1 MFDQNETAERIKKR
15 SQIDQSIAFSCFY
28 NTTLKH
34 ICFAL
39 HCCVKIFR
47 VLVMSSFK
55 AGVEGQDPLSI
66 VESDIT
72 DVKRKID
79 NLEEEKRE
87 LKSKITA
94 FENDKSPKDDE
105 FSKSVYL
112 KHNDRL
118 TALENR
124 LAGLEAERKSLRAQ
138 ALAPPQPQ
146 QAQGK

>member
-1 MFDQNETAERIKKR
+1 VLDENETNQKKKKQKQR
-15 SQIDQSIAFSCFY
+15 SKHFSCFY
-28 NTTLKH
+28 TTTLKQ

-39 HCCVKIFR
+39 HCCVKIFL

-55 AGVEGQDPLSI
+55 AGVEPLSI

-72 DVKRKID
+72 DVKRNID

-94 FENDKSPKDDE
+94 FENDKSPKDEISRNGNLED
-105 FSKSVYL
+105 K
-112 KHNDRL
+112 KRL

-124 LAGLEAERKSLRAQ
+124 LAGLEARRDRLEAQ

>member
-1 MFDQNETAERIKKR
+1 
-15 SQIDQSIAFSCFY
+15 
-28 NTTLKH
+28 
-34 ICFAL
+34 
-39 HCCVKIFR
+39 
-47 VLVMSSFK
+47 MSSFK

-94 FENDKSPKDDE
+94 FENDKSLKDDE

-112 KHNDRL
+112 KDKDRL

-124 LAGLEAERKSLRAQ
+124 LAGLEVRRDRLEAQ